1 MTNINRKERNTGSI
15 VVNFA
20 IIFAISSLCFWIA
33 DREMFLMRAIV
44 TTAGETIGMLWGHS
58 MPKKS
63 WDQLI
68 EKSFLV
74 IIGIVLIGNVC
85 ELTSV
90 VVIDLCSSII
100 ASLILFNR
108 FFRVEER
115 EE

>member
-1 MTNINRKERNTGSI
+1 MKQQNIMKTKLARITEISKERPKEIFTSI
-15 VVNFA
+15 YHFMNKE
-20 IIFAISSLCFWIA
+20 L
-33 DREMFLMRAIV
+33 
-44 TTAGETIGMLWGHS
+44 
-58 MPKKS
+58 
-63 WDQLI
+63 LI

-74 IIGIVLIGNVC
+74 IIGIVLIGNFC